1 MSFADTKWGGFAK
14 IIVDTSTMSVGDT
27 VRVKSVTTG
36 TNYDKQVATV
46 GTPLIWETDIYKDYV
61 KICMVQTIN
70 DTPTEIGGIYKSVDY
85 GQTIYVDNVFDLHTL
100 QGIQGVLN
108 AHNENQVLSIGDEV
122 TIKVNIGGTPTD
134 WVMQVG
140 AIDLYNSHEV
150 IFVSK
155 NIYDKVALSDQ
166 NIWSNQ
172 AIKTSA
178 DTFYSNITDN
188 DKQYIKQTTKQ
199 AKSASGNELSTYN
212 AYAYILNAGELF
224 GGSYTTMAS
233 YNPAISQLPI
243 FTTQGNR
250 VKTYNGTAT
259 AYATC
264 DISGYSSGSASWTF
278 YGCDTNGSIN
288 SGYVKNTQMGVL
300 PCFRLTADS

>member
-1 MSFADTKWGGFAK
+1 MSWSETYKVGFAK
-14 IIVDTSTMSVGDT
+14 IICDTSTMSVGDT
-27 VRVKSVTTG
+27 IRVRSMTDSSLVM
-36 TNYDKQVATV
+36 NKQVVTV
-46 GTPLIWETDIYKDYV
+46 GTPVIFDVGFIKDYV

-70 DTPTEIGGIYKSVDY
+70 SVETEVGGVYKTLDY

-155 NIYDKVALSDQ
+155 NLYDKVALSDQ

-178 DTFYSNITDN
+178 DTFYSNIVEN

-199 AKSASGNELSTYN
+199 AKSASGDELSTYN
-212 AYAYILNAGELF
+212 AYAYVPNAGELF
-224 GGSYTTMAS
+224 GGSYITMAS
-233 YNPAISQLPI
+233 YNPSISQLPI

-250 VKTYNGTAT
+250 IKTYNGTAT
-259 AYATC
+259 NYATC
-264 DISGYSSGSASWTF
+264 DISGYSSGWTF
-278 YGCDTNGSIN
+278 YGCDTTGAVQ